1 MDAKARILVVDDNRS
16 LVRVLEQLLRKN
28 GFDVITAFDG
38 LEGLQKAR
46 DKKPDI
52 AILDVVMPEMDGY
65 EMCRQL
71 RGDPNTAHITVLM
84 LTRKGRVDDIGESGE
99 DRRRFDSR
107 VQERLKAFEAGAL
120 DFLSKP
126 VAARDLLDR
135 VGGLLWLSGI
145 EGTNE
150 GEGVDP
156 ERRL

>member
-16 LVRVLEQLLRKN
+16 IVRVLEQLLKKD

-46 DKKPDI
+46 DEKPDM

-71 RGDPNTAHITVLM
+71 QGDPNTARIKVLM
-84 LTRKGRVDDIGESGE
+84 LTKKGRVDDIGESIE
-99 DRRRFDSR
+99 DRRRLDGR
-107 VQERLKAFEAGAL
+107 VQARMEAFEAGAL

-126 VAARDLLDR
+126 VTARDLLDR
-135 VGGLLWLSGI
+135 VGGLLWLSAERI
-145 EGTNE
+145 EGTKE
-150 GEGVDP
+150 KV
-156 ERRL
+156 